1 MIMITTMMM
10 MMVMLMMMTVTML
23 MMAMMMSRLG
33 RLIQAR
39 TNNVNDCFVF
49 MTVKMVVVKLLFYKG
64 GRNMQL

>member
-1 MIMITTMMM
+1 M
-10 MMVMLMMMTVTML
+10 MMVMLMMMTVT
-23 MMAMMMSRLG
+23 MMMSRLG